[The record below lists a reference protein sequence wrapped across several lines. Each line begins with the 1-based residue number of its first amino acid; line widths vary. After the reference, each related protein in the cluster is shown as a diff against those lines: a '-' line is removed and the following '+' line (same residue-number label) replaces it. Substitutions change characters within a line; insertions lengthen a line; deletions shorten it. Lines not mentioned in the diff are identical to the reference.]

1 MSHIDIKC
9 MYAVRRQRAIKPKGT
24 AMQIKVDI
32 DKGIKCAAVAGC
44 KEEAAVKIVALH
56 EPLKLQEEFV
66 SVLTIPVCDSH
77 LLVGA

>member
-1 MSHIDIKC
+1 
-9 MYAVRRQRAIKPKGT
+9 MYAVRRQRAVKTKGT
-24 AMQIKVDI
+24 AMQIKIDI

-44 KEEAAVKIVALH
+44 TEEAAVKIVALH
-56 EPLKLQEEFV
+56 EPSKLQEEFV

>member
-9 MYAVRRQRAIKPKGT
+9 MYAVRRQRAVKTKGT

-44 KEEAAVKIVALH
+44 TEEAAVKIVALH
-56 EPLKLQEEFV
+56 EPSKLQEEFV

>member
-1 MSHIDIKC
+1 
-9 MYAVRRQRAIKPKGT
+9 
-24 AMQIKVDI
+24 MQIKVDI

-44 KEEAAVKIVALH
+44 TEDAAVKIVALH
-56 EPLKLQEEFV
+56 DTSQLQEDFV

>member
-1 MSHIDIKC
+1 
-9 MYAVRRQRAIKPKGT
+9 
-24 AMQIKVDI
+24 MQIKVDI

-44 KEEAAVKIVALH
+44 TEDAAVKIVALH
-56 EPLKLQEEFV
+56 DTSQLQEEFV